1 MAKSLLDIA
10 YDYISSLDNPCTFND
25 LWSHI
30 VSEANLSNEEST
42 NKVARFY
49 TNLMLD
55 GRFVFLGDNLWD
67 LRSRQT
73 FDKVHIDMNDIYSE
87 IDEEEAELKEEEEVD
102 EVYTSFDDE
111 EGEKAKVEDD
121 EEEEE

>member
-42 NKVARFY
+42 SKVARFY

-73 FDKVHIDMNDIYSE
+73 FDKVHIDMKDAYSDDYVSSE
-87 IDEEEAELKEEEEVD
+87 NNEEND
-102 EVYTSFDDE
+102 EVNYSGDNNEDLEDNDDE
-111 EGEKAKVEDD
+111 NSENDY
-121 EEEEE
+121 

>member
-67 LRSRQT
+67 LRTRQT
-73 FDKVHIDMNDIYSE
+73 FAKVHIDMKDAYS
-87 IDEEEAELKEEEEVD
+87 D
-102 EVYTSFDDE
+102 EVVSESNEDENEENYDNDLTETDDDNSE
-111 EGEKAKVEDD
+111 NED
-121 EEEEE
+121 

>member
-73 FDKVHIDMNDIYSE
+73 FDKVHIDMKDAYSDDYVSSE
-87 IDEEEAELKEEEEVD
+87 NNEEND
-102 EVYTSFDDE
+102 EVNYSGDNNEDLEDNEDE
-111 EGEKAKVEDD
+111 NSENDY
-121 EEEEE
+121 